1 MRRWNSGTVKSVV
14 RRQMADVS
22 NGVRGRGKPR
32 PYGEKFERHSEEVN
46 RDRWILGKA
55 GTRKILPELGVTA
68 DTLEQEVYEA
78 AGVDAGG
85 YLNVGLYRLYAY

>member
-32 PYGEKFERHSEEVN
+32 PYGEKFKRHSEEVN

-55 GTRKILPELGVTA
+55 GTRKILPELGVIA
-68 DTLEQEVYEA
+68 DALE
-78 AGVDAGG
+78 
-85 YLNVGLYRLYAY
+85 